1 MILKGLPKTPNKNKN
16 LIEHDRYRGF
26 GGGSGKRE
34 REREMG
40 WDERGER
47 ETEGERD
54 VGMEGRER
62 YQGREL
68 R

>member
-34 REREMG
+34 RER
-40 WDERGER
+40 WDGKRGER
-47 ETEGERD
+47 ERQGERD